1 MSISWRFCR
10 KERRKMAKM
19 VLILKML
26 GMGCLIVLA
35 AFALMI
41 LVACF
46 VAVAKA
52 LINMI
57 NGK

>member
-1 MSISWRFCR
+1 
-10 KERRKMAKM
+10 MAKM
-19 VLILKML
+19 ALILKML
-26 GMGCLIVLA
+26 GMSCLIVLA

-46 VAVAKA
+46 VAVAKV

>member
-1 MSISWRFCR
+1 
-10 KERRKMAKM
+10 M
-19 VLILKML
+19 VMILKIL
-26 GMGCLIVLA
+26 GIGCLIVLA

-52 LINMI
+52 LVNMI
-57 NGK
+57 TGK

>member
-1 MSISWRFCR
+1 
-10 KERRKMAKM
+10 MAKM

-26 GMGCLIVLA
+26 GMGCLIVFVALV
-35 AFALMI
+35 LMI

-52 LINMI
+52 LI
-57 NGK
+57 GRK

>member
-1 MSISWRFCR
+1 M
-10 KERRKMAKM
+10 EKM
-19 VLILKML
+19 VLILEML

-35 AFALMI
+35 ALALMI

-52 LINMI
+52 LIN
-57 NGK
+57 KK